1 MHIKIDNIDKIWNPW
16 TDLNEFWSNKNYKSF
31 LMFISKGS
39 ILHGGRSHSP
49 LKYIRLLRY
58 ICQKIRISC
67 SWWFF
72 FSMNQIFF
80 KKMTNV
86 FKKYVVENIY
96 QITDNYV
103 LNYWIT
109 YFIYT
114 GWILYVLNCFNF
126 LKNFRP
132 CTMPLLSCIEIE
144 TKWITYTGILT
155 RFCHCVEFFFQL
167 KFKSKFHSGHSY
179 CIHLSITAIS

>member
-1 MHIKIDNIDKIWNPW
+1 MLSAN
-16 TDLNEFWSNKNYKSF
+16 
-31 LMFISKGS
+31 
-39 ILHGGRSHSP
+39 
-49 LKYIRLLRY
+49 KYIHGVNEWKFKIY
-58 ICQKIRISC
+58 IFRVCWIIFLAFQKEK
-67 SWWFF
+67 WWVF

-103 LNYWIT
+103 LNYLIT
-109 YFIYT
+109 YFIYLS
-114 GWILYVLNCFNF
+114 GWILYVLNCFYF

-132 CTMPLLSCIEIE
+132 CTMPLLSCIKLKLKQNELHIPV
-144 TKWITYTGILT
+144 LT
-155 RFCHCVEFFFQL
+155 RFCHCCHLPFFSTF
-167 KFKSKFHSGHSY
+167 GHSS

>member
-1 MHIKIDNIDKIWNPW
+1 
-16 TDLNEFWSNKNYKSF
+16 
-31 LMFISKGS
+31 MFISKGS
-39 ILHGGRSHSP
+39 ILHGGVP
-49 LKYIRLLRY
+49 FTLKVYSTSSIYMSKNKNFLLMMV
-58 ICQKIRISC
+58 
-67 SWWFF
+67 FF
-72 FSMNQIFF
+72 LMNQIFS

-86 FKKYVVENIY
+86 YKKYVVENIY